1 MGAEP
6 TKCPSCG
13 RLFARDKASCPFCG
27 GAAPALPAKK
37 PEPVRCKACSRL
49 YAPSLAECPFC
60 AGGGVSAPRAAP
72 PKANPSDGAADEI
85 PNGARV
91 LLAGAGAA
99 IALAVAVWV
108 YYDTTDTR
116 IFHYS
121 ALAAAPLGLGLLY
134 LLSRGAAV
142 DAARAWGGPFYALQ
156 LKPSGDAMSR
166 APYLVPWGLATVPCA
181 CLLYSLSM
189 LINGLGSGPR
199 VALSCAS
206 LMRAGSSVRYQCAV
220 PGGGGERG
228 TVRAEQLPGVVPRF
242 EMDGRK
248 GALGIWIVDKKSIRA
263 PERALDRP
271 PPELLAPGSKGL
283 FKEP

>member
-13 RLFARDKASCPFCG
+13 KLFARDKASCPFCG

-37 PEPVRCKACSRL
+37 PDPVRCKACSRL

-72 PKANPSDGAADEI
+72 PRVNPPEDSGQDI

-91 LLAGAGAA
+91 LLACAGAA
-99 IALAVAVWV
+99 IALAVAVWA
-108 YYDTTDTR
+108 YYDTTETR
-116 IFHYS
+116 LFHYS

-166 APYLVPWGLATVPCA
+166 APHLLPWGLATVPCA
-181 CLLYSLSM
+181 CLLYSTLM

-199 VALSCAS
+199 VALSCNAM
-206 LMRAGSSVRYQCAV
+206 MRAGTSVRYQCAV

-228 TVRAEQLPGVVPRF
+228 TVRAGQLSSGISRF

-271 PPELLAPGSKGL
+271 PSELIAPGSKGL
-283 FKEP
+283 LKEP